1 MKQTN
6 RPGFCAL
13 CGQEKLKRQFSLAGH
28 SFYKCRNCRLI
39 QMSPLPES
47 PKPGDDYS
55 GYDLKKQQ
63 RFARAF
69 LVPQSLRAVRFIQ
82 KYKKEG
88 KLLDVGCGTGEFL
101 YVARKAGFAATGIEP
116 SETAC
121 KLARQKSGVIC
132 GELKDIILGESYFD
146 VVTLWSVLEHVP
158 DPLPALKKIY
168 STLKPDGILALRVPT
183 SRGLLPSLALRLYK
197 ISAGKISYPLKVI
210 YQLDWH
216 YKHFYFYD
224 RKNIRLLLE
233 KSGFELAASKRE
245 NSFDIRSLDDRM
257 DYLPKARIRRI
268 AFKTA
273 LFLILK
279 LSSLLRRQDELV
291 LVARKIPAQT
301 ASF

>member
-1 MKQTN
+1 MGKNNQ
-6 RPGFCAL
+6 PGFCVL
-13 CGQEKLKRQFSLAGH
+13 CGQEKLKRQFLLAGQG
-28 SFYKCRNCRLI
+28 FYKCRNCRLI
-39 QMSPLPES
+39 QMFPLPES
-47 PKPGDDYS
+47 LKPGDDYS

-69 LVPQSLRAVRFIQ
+69 LIPQSLRAVRFIQ
-82 KYKKEG
+82 EYQKEG

-101 YVARKAGFAATGIEP
+101 EVARKAGFAATGIEP

-121 KLARQKSGVIC
+121 KIARQKSGVIC
-132 GELKDIILGESYFD
+132 GELKDIILGESFFD
-146 VVTLWSVLEHVP
+146 VVTLWSVLEHLP

-168 STLKPDGILALRVPT
+168 SVLKPDGILALRVLT
-183 SRGLLPSLALRLYK
+183 SHGLLPSLALRLYN

-233 KSGFELAASKRE
+233 KSGFELAASRRE

-257 DYLPKARIRRI
+257 DYLPKGRISRTG
-268 AFKTA
+268 FKTA

-279 LSSLLRRQDELV
+279 VSSLLRRQDELV
-291 LVARKIPAQT
+291 LVVRKIQGRA

>member
-1 MKQTN
+1 MEQYN
-6 RPGFCAL
+6 RPGSCSL
-13 CGQEKLKRQFSLAGH
+13 CGQEKLKRQFSLAGQG
-28 SFYKCRNCRLI
+28 FYRCRNCRLI

-47 PKPGDDYS
+47 LKPGDDYS
-55 GYDLKKQQ
+55 GYDLNKQQ

-82 KYKKEG
+82 RFKTEG

-101 YVARKAGFAATGIEP
+101 EAARTAGFAATGIEP
-116 SETAC
+116 SKAAC
-121 KLARQKSGVIC
+121 KIARQKAGVIC

-183 SRGLLPSLALRLYK
+183 SRGLLPSLALRLHK

-216 YKHFYFYD
+216 YKHFYFYN
-224 RKNIRLLLE
+224 RKSIRLLLE

-245 NSFDIRSLDDRM
+245 NSFDTRSLDDRM
-257 DYLPKARIRRI
+257 DYLPKGRIRQV

-273 LFLILK
+273 LFLILR